1 MRQNETFKPGQ
12 KVVVLDNIV
21 WDDSEIIE
29 RDSPGMYKVLLGKKD
44 TKNKFVDK
52 IGELNICAIEDKEG
66 IIKEIEGRICYFQ
79 YMLDEVGKA

>member
-79 YMLDEVGKA
+79 YMLDEVEKA

>member
-12 KVVVLDNIV
+12 KVVVFDNIV

-66 IIKEIEGRICYFQ
+66 IINEIEGRICYFQ
-79 YMLDEVGKA
+79 YMLNEMETA